1 MERAAIDA
9 GVARQL
15 EGNPEVLAANAREI
29 CDFWDE
35 MMLDDRLSLL
45 DDKTRRWVEPALED
59 VGRRFI
65 ITDFEAGEPLV

>member
-1 MERAAIDA
+1 
-9 GVARQL
+9 
-15 EGNPEVLAANAREI
+15 
-29 CDFWDE
+29 

-45 DDKTRRWVEPALED
+45 DDKTRRWVEPALDD